1 MKLKEIWTRL
11 WESLYPT
18 TAKGFSIKNIM
29 ASVTHIS
36 LLVLTF
42 KWTDTNNL
50 LMVLTLWIG
59 FITLLMGLRTYEK
72 KQEINEP
79 ILPTPNA

>member
-1 MKLKEIWTRL
+1 MNLKSIWNNL
-11 WESLYPT
+11 WDSLYPT

-59 FITLLMGLRTYEK
+59 FVLTLMGLRTYEK

-79 ILPTPNA
+79 PTPQV

>member
-1 MKLKEIWTRL
+1 MSIKEIYNNL
-11 WESLYPT
+11 WATLYPSSST
-18 TAKGFSIKNIM
+18 GFSIKNVM

-42 KWTDTNNL
+42 KHTDNSNL

-59 FITLLMGLRTYEK
+59 FILSLMGLRTYEK
-72 KQEINEP
+72 KQDV
-79 ILPTPNA
+79 LTDTK